1 MSQTWPAEYHQNW
14 GETTSTSDLDTLKQT
29 KLFQPVEQAY
39 LKAFIKITR
48 QKTKADHHH
57 LVLNEALRIECPP
70 RGLTPNIRHNI
81 PKPPADLI
89 IKWNQTLFNTATKL
103 TELLSQY
110 WTNQKEELDLEFER
124 LKAELHKKITI
135 TPERWLEFTEI
146 LENISSTV
154 SQELKRK
161 KYQRQELQQNQLRPI
176 KQASKVRIMNQS
188 SEALAAIRTASPNQ
202 STLLYTPELLPQR
215 EQKQQDTSLS
225 QPTSSTS
232 ANTN

>member
-1 MSQTWPAEYHQNW
+1 MACRIPPKL

-89 IKWNQTLFNTATKL
+89 IKWNQTLFNTAHQTYRTTK
-103 TELLSQY
+103 SI
-110 WTNQKEELDLEFER
+110 LDQ
-124 LKAELHKKITI
+124 
-135 TPERWLEFTEI
+135 P
-146 LENISSTV
+146 
-154 SQELKRK
+154 KR
-161 KYQRQELQQNQLRPI
+161 
-176 KQASKVRIMNQS
+176 
-188 SEALAAIRTASPNQ
+188 RT
-202 STLLYTPELLPQR
+202 
-215 EQKQQDTSLS
+215 
-225 QPTSSTS
+225 
-232 ANTN
+232 